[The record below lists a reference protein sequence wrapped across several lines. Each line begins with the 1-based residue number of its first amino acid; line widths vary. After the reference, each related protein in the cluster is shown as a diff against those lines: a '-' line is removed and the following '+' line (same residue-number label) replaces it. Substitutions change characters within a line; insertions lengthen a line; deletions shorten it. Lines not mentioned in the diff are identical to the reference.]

1 MKMFGI
7 YICFEMRRQEIGIS
21 VEGISLGWLSRA
33 WILYIDLLLL
43 SVSYCHTVEP
53 FYNDIG

>member
-1 MKMFGI
+1 MKISGI
-7 YICFEMRRQEIGIS
+7 YICFEMRLQEVGIF
-21 VEGISLGWLSRA
+21 VEGGFLGWLSRA

-43 SVSYCHTVEP
+43 SVSYCNTVLP